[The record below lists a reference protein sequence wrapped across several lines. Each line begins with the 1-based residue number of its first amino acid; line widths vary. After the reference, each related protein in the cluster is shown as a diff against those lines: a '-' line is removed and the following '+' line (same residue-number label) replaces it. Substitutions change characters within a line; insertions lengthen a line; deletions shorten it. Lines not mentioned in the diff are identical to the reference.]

1 MRQPAMACLPAYNPI
16 ECSHGTSLDADPTT
30 HRWPAAYLPSYS
42 TVTPSDWLKE
52 AAADVLRASYDF
64 NDIHL
69 VVKFTP
75 ELDSATAAI
84 LLSSRRKANFWFWES
99 IQSDSPEDLAKSNTM
114 VISGLHS
121 LVSPRDLLY
130 DSKLMKRIATLWS
143 DLSDDILAC
152 LVADGKLTGYFTAF
166 AEARWNPSPGVY
178 D

>member
-1 MRQPAMACLPAYNPI
+1 MSL
-16 ECSHGTSLDADPTT
+16 TSIQS
-30 HRWPAAYLPSYS
+30 LPSQQPLPSWIIS
-42 TVTPSDWLKE
+42 TAISLHTSSDPSEALSFLLDPIYQLLNKQPLDFLPVVRKLSILATRFTLK
-52 AAADVLRASYDF
+52 
-64 NDIHL
+64 
-69 VVKFTP
+69 VVSGTDTSWPKSF
-75 ELDSATAAI
+75 S
-84 LLSSRRKANFWFWES
+84 ANFWFWES